1 MTLKD
6 SFLSSF
12 ERFKDRVAFNQPFL
26 RKDSLEWKVF
36 TYREFKELVFRFLK
50 YLTNEISCGDRVILY
65 AENSVYW
72 CAAYIGIILRGA
84 IAIPIDAETDRETL
98 ENIINDSEAPIVLYS
113 SKTEPNV
120 AGYKGFNVE
129 DIERLPPFLDT
140 DKFSL
145 PEVSADTIASIIY
158 TSGTTGIPKAVML
171 SHGNFIFEIEAGI
184 KTGIIKKDENVL
196 CLLPLHHTYPFV
208 CNFFV
213 PFCLGAT
220 ITFSPYLRGP
230 DIIRIIKNMKITS
243 LIAVP
248 QILEMMRFRIVER
261 LKGLPFFIKPFV
273 LGLKSLS
280 SFLRRN
286 FDLNIGRY
294 IFFFLHLKTG
304 FQLRFITSGGARLD
318 PEVMKDLEAF
328 GFTIIEGYGL
338 TETSPVATFNP
349 VRKRK
354 PGSVGKP
361 LEGVELK
368 IVEPDK
374 TGIGEIA
381 IKGPL
386 VMKGYYKNQELTM
399 ASIKDGWFFTGDL
412 GYIDKDGYLFI
423 TGRKKDVIV
432 LPSGKTIYPEDVE
445 ERYKRAIPIIRE
457 VCILDSMEAVI
468 VPDLEYARLR
478 GIVNIYST
486 LKWEIDAVSKKLPSY
501 MRIKGFL
508 LHNEPLPKTRLGKF
522 KRFMIKDMLLTR
534 QKKERTPD
542 PALQT
547 EKGRIIEEIVRSLNP
562 DLKNIHLS
570 DHLEL
575 DLGMDSLK
583 RIEFATSLEKRF
595 SITITDQI
603 LQKWHT
609 IKDVL
614 EDIERLSSLPEI
626 QKTSVQEHGWLF
638 KTIRYFILRIAYL
651 ILRSIFKIFFGLGV
665 HGMEN
670 IPSPPFIITPN
681 HTSYLDGFVLFA
693 SLPFR
698 LSKNLY
704 FQGLRKYFPCK
715 TISELIN
722 VIPVSTESDLINA
735 MERSKESLRKGFPLC
750 IFPEGGRSFDGEL
763 RELKIGFA
771 ILSIEMDVPVIPVL
785 IDGTFKILP
794 RGRFLPRRGRIRVY
808 IDKPLLPS
816 HGFEKAEN
824 LRDELRNRM
833 VSLKERLSLP

>member
-6 SFLSSF
+6 SFLSAF
-12 ERFKDRVAFNQPFL
+12 ERFRDKVAFNQPLL
-26 RKDSLEWKVF
+26 RDGTLEWKSF
-36 TYREFKELVFRFLK
+36 KYSEFKELVFRFLRH
-50 YLTNEISCGDRVILY
+50 LTSEISCGARVILY

-84 IAIPIDAETDRETL
+84 IAVPVDAETDRETL
-98 ENIINDSEAPIVLYS
+98 ENIIKDSESPMVLYS

-120 AGYKGFNVE
+120 RGFRSFNIE
-129 DIERLPPFLDT
+129 DMERLPSLHDI
-140 DKFSL
+140 DKLSL
-145 PEVSADTIASIIY
+145 PEISENTIASIIY

-171 SHGNFIFEIEAGI
+171 SHGNFIFEIGAGI
-184 KTGIIKKDENVL
+184 KTGIIKEDENVL

-208 CNFFV
+208 CNFLV

-230 DIIRIIKNMKITS
+230 DVIRIIKNMKITS

-248 QILEMMRFRIVER
+248 QILEMMRFRIMER
-261 LKGLPFFIKPFV
+261 LKGLPFFIRPFV
-273 LGLKSLS
+273 FGLKDFS

-286 FDLNIGRY
+286 LDLNIGRF

-304 FQLRFITSGGARLD
+304 FQLRFIACGGARLD

-349 VRKRK
+349 IRKRK

-361 LEGVELK
+361 LEGVSLK
-368 IVEPDK
+368 IVEPDR

-399 ASIKDGWFFTGDL
+399 ASMKDGWFLTGDL

-445 ERYKRAIPIIRE
+445 ERYKKAIPLIKEI
-457 VCILDSMEAVI
+457 CLLDSMEAVI
-468 VPDLEYARLR
+468 VPDLEYARLK

-486 LKWEIDAVSKKLPSY
+486 LKWEIDGVSRRLPSH
-501 MRIKGFL
+501 MRVKGFI

-522 KRFMIKDMLLTR
+522 KRFMIKEMLLTR
-534 QKKERTPD
+534 QKRERPPD

-583 RIEFATSLEKRF
+583 RIEFASALEKRF

-603 LQKWHT
+603 LQKWHS

-614 EDIERLSSLPEI
+614 EDIDRLSSLPEI
-626 QKTSVQEHGWLF
+626 QKTSVQKQGWLY
-638 KTIRYFILRIAYL
+638 KAIKHSILKSAYCV
-651 ILRSIFKIFFGLGV
+651 LRSVFKIFFRLRVYGI
-665 HGMEN
+665 EN
-670 IPSPPFIITPN
+670 LPSPPFIITPN
-681 HTSYLDGFVLFA
+681 HTSYFDGFVLFA

-704 FQGLRKYFPCK
+704 FQGLRKYFPYK

-735 MERSKESLRKGFPLC
+735 MERSREILRKGLPLC

-763 RELKIGFA
+763 RELKTGFA
-771 ILSIEMDVPVIPVL
+771 ILSIEMKVPVVPVL
-785 IDGTFKILP
+785 IDGTFRILP
-794 RGRFLPRRGRIRVY
+794 RGRLIPRGGRIRVF

-816 HGFEKAEN
+816 QGLEKAEN
-824 LRDELRNRM
+824 LRDELLEKM
-833 VSLKERLSLP
+833 VSLKKNISLL